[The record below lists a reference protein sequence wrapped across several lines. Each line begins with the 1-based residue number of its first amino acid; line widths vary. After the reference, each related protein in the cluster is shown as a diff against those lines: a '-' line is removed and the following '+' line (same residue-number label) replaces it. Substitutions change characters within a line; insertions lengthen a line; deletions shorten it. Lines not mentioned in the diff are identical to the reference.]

1 MISLWANPL
10 RGEKSCY
17 LFLSPFFFFN
27 GDPYLSPQQPKG
39 LTSENNECIKKRALS
54 LSSFLSPSRWPC
66 LQVASKCFWER
77 LLRLRI
83 RWLWVIG
90 SCYETLV
97 TTPLPLLGSHDNNND
112 DDDDYNEDDDLHVI
126 QSNYVNVTSIFFEN
140 PSSMHCYLINIHQH
154 NRSYHQP

>member
-1 MISLWANPL
+1 MGGALDGHAKLSNIENRFNRWSRFGQTHCGVRSLVTFFFHL
-10 RGEKSCY
+10 
-17 LFLSPFFFFN
+17 FFFFN

-97 TTPLPLLGSHDNNND
+97 TTPLPLLGSHDNNNN
-112 DDDDYNEDDDLHVI
+112 DDDDYNEDDDLQVI
-126 QSNYVNVTSIFFEN
+126 QSN
-140 PSSMHCYLINIHQH
+140 
-154 NRSYHQP
+154 